1 MMWFVVVYSDF
12 TARRYSARKTPCS
25 HQTHISANNG
35 SDCCVHFCA
44 PIKALHFRNRFEFTL
59 KDWLKLRK
67 LAASYLSRIRQ
78 KVAFF
83 STSAGSAETG
93 TVVQTRTNHKRYAAN
108 WLTGCLRMQMGQYG
122 CCACRLIV
130 CSSVI
135 SNDVAEAVVI
145 STGHD
150 LLRVRIAFSVTR
162 N

>member
-25 HQTHISANNG
+25 HQTPISANNG

-83 STSAGSAETG
+83 STSAGSAATR
-93 TVVQTRTNHKRYAAN
+93 TVVSCKQGLMINLYWPIHGKLIDGLRSNGNGRVAAV
-108 WLTGCLRMQMGQYG
+108 L
-122 CCACRLIV
+122 AV
-130 CSSVI
+130 SS
-135 SNDVAEAVVI
+135 SAVV
-145 STGHD
+145 S
-150 LLRVRIAFSVTR
+150 LVTMSLKPWS
-162 N
+162 